1 MSITFENSD
10 EPIIA
15 EHFDVD
21 FKTQNLQDIM
31 GFQFTLLD
39 SITNKIK
46 SVFGKE
52 KYQY

>member
-39 SITNKIK
+39 SIANKIK

>member
-15 EHFDVD
+15 ENFDVD
-21 FKTQNLQDIM
+21 FETQNLQDIM

-39 SITNKIK
+39 SITKKIK
-46 SVFGKE
+46 SVFGKG